1 MVDVIR
7 EKNNCAT
14 TLEEVWLIKAELLLL
29 LAFCDRY
36 KV

>member
-1 MVDVIR
+1 MLFVVR
-7 EKNNCAT
+7 EKNNCAQT
-14 TLEEVWLIKAELLLL
+14 VAEVWLIKAELLLL